1 MQIKEVCSVCGLT
14 RKAVEYYEGQGL
26 IRPRILENSYRD
38 YGDLEIAT
46 LKEIAVLR
54 ECGIGVKEIRTILE
68 SENKSVALS
77 RCRHLSE
84 LRMERFKTTLAYM
97 DSLIE
102 NYDIEAG
109 FNSMCQNK
117 ALRDGF
123 TVRER
128 LVMAF
133 PGNYGIYMSLHFG
146 RFLDIHIETPEQQEA
161 YDNIIAYLDG
171 VPATIPDELGEYLE
185 NVFRAIAQADIY
197 QLENAIHEAQ
207 ESVSENIDTLYK
219 KIDVD
224 EYITYR
230 LSDEFKQ
237 SKEGQMVRL
246 MIEFQKSSGYQDV
259 FIKNLKMLSPDY
271 EKYLQR
277 LEQANEQLL
286 QKYPQLKVLYDTP

>member
-26 IRPRILENSYRD
+26 IRPRILENGYRD

-68 SENKSVALS
+68 SENKSIALS

-97 DSLIE
+97 DSLIK

-109 FNSMCQNK
+109 FNSMRQNK

-146 RFLDIHIETPEQQEA
+146 RFLDIHVETPEQQEA

-197 QLENAIHEAQ
+197 QLENAINEAQ

-271 EKYLQR
+271 EKHLQR

>member
-26 IRPRILENSYRD
+26 IRPRILENGYRD

-68 SENKSVALS
+68 SENKSIALS

-84 LRMERFKTTLAYM
+84 LRMDRFKTTLAYM
-97 DSLIE
+97 DSLIK

-109 FNSMCQNK
+109 FNSMRQNK

-146 RFLDIHIETPEQQEA
+146 RFLDIHVETPEQQEA

-197 QLENAIHEAQ
+197 QLENAINEAQ
-207 ESVSENIDTLYK
+207 ESVSENIDTLYQ

-271 EKYLQR
+271 EKHLQR